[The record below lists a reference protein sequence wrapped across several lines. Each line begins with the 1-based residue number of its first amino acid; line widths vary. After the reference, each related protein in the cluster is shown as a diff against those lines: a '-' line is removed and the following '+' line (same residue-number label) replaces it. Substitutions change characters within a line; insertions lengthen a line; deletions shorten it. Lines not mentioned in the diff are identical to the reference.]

1 MNLRWASAFFLNKF
15 TLAHRRLTNNTI
27 HFTYRINRTVA
38 INGTDRR
45 FKMINLNRLGIGGIV
60 FLVGAVIYI
69 INLVLALRK
78 RRTTIPI
85 DGVGLMVL
93 GIGLSSLLKL

>member
-1 MNLRWASAFFLNKF
+1 
-15 TLAHRRLTNNTI
+15 
-27 HFTYRINRTVA
+27 
-38 INGTDRR
+38 
-45 FKMINLNRLGIGGIV
+45 MINLNRLGIGGIV

-69 INLVLALRK
+69 TNLVLALRK

-93 GIGLSSLLKL
+93 GLGLSSLLKL

>member
-1 MNLRWASAFFLNKF
+1 
-15 TLAHRRLTNNTI
+15 
-27 HFTYRINRTVA
+27 
-38 INGTDRR
+38 
-45 FKMINLNRLGIGGIV
+45 MINLNRLGIGGIV

-69 INLVLALRK
+69 INLVLAWGK

-93 GIGLSSLLKL
+93 GLGLSSLLKL